1 MLPLPPGEG
10 WGEGPLASEKA
21 PHPSPLPEGEGTEAQ
36 DKKPTP
42 KRRGGERE
50 MLISDAQVE
59 HVAQLA
65 RLALSAE
72 EKRRF
77 TEQLNAILSYM
88 EQLNEVPTDG
98 VEPTAHV
105 LDLVNVFRDDTV
117 QQTLSADAALANAP
131 ETAHHFFVVPR
142 IVE

>member
-1 MLPLPPGEG
+1 MI
-10 WGEGPLASEKA
+10 SE
-21 PHPSPLPEGEGTEAQ
+21 
-36 DKKPTP
+36 
-42 KRRGGERE
+42 
-50 MLISDAQVE
+50 AQVE

-65 RLALSAE
+65 RLALSDAE
-72 EKRRF
+72 KQRL
-77 TEQLNAILSYM
+77 TEQLNAILTYM
-88 EQLNEVPTDG
+88 EQLNEVPTEG

-117 QQTLSADAALANAP
+117 CQTLSVEAALANAP

>member
-1 MLPLPPGEG
+1 MI
-10 WGEGPLASEKA
+10 SEV
-21 PHPSPLPEGEGTEAQ
+21 
-36 DKKPTP
+36 
-42 KRRGGERE
+42 
-50 MLISDAQVE
+50 QVE

-65 RLALSAE
+65 RLALSDE
-72 EKRRF
+72 EKQRF

-105 LDLVNVFRDDTV
+105 LDLVNVLRDDTV
-117 QQTLSADAALANAP
+117 HQTLHADTALANAP

>member
-1 MLPLPPGEG
+1 MI
-10 WGEGPLASEKA
+10 SE
-21 PHPSPLPEGEGTEAQ
+21 
-36 DKKPTP
+36 
-42 KRRGGERE
+42 
-50 MLISDAQVE
+50 AQVE

-65 RLALSAE
+65 RLALNDE
-72 EKRRF
+72 EKQRL
-77 TEQLNAILSYM
+77 TEQLNAILTYM
-88 EQLNEVPTDG
+88 EQLDEVPTEG

-117 QQTLSADAALANAP
+117 RQTLSADAALANAP

>member
-1 MLPLPPGEG
+1 MI
-10 WGEGPLASEKA
+10 
-21 PHPSPLPEGEGTEAQ
+21 TEV
-36 DKKPTP
+36 
-42 KRRGGERE
+42 
-50 MLISDAQVE
+50 QVE

-72 EKRRF
+72 EKQRF
-77 TEQLNAILSYM
+77 TEQLNSILTYM

-105 LDLVNVFRDDTV
+105 LDLANVLRDDTV
-117 QQTLSADAALANAP
+117 RQTCTAEAALANAP
-131 ETAHHFFVVPR
+131 EIAQHFFVVPR

>member
-1 MLPLPPGEG
+1 M
-10 WGEGPLASEKA
+10 
-21 PHPSPLPEGEGTEAQ
+21 
-36 DKKPTP
+36 
-42 KRRGGERE
+42 GERE
-50 MLISDAQVE
+50 MMISDAQVE

-65 RLALSAE
+65 RLALSPE
-72 EKRRF
+72 EKQRF

-105 LDLVNVFRDDTV
+105 LDLVNVLRDDTV
-117 QQTLSADAALANAP
+117 RQTWRNADAALANAP
-131 ETAHHFFVVPR
+131 ETAQHFFVVPR

>member
-1 MLPLPPGEG
+1 MI
-10 WGEGPLASEKA
+10 SE
-21 PHPSPLPEGEGTEAQ
+21 
-36 DKKPTP
+36 
-42 KRRGGERE
+42 
-50 MLISDAQVE
+50 AQVE

-65 RLALSAE
+65 RLALNAE
-72 EKRRF
+72 EKQRL
-77 TEQLNAILSYM
+77 TEQLNAILTYM
-88 EQLNEVPTDG
+88 EQLGEVPTEG

-117 QQTLSADAALANAP
+117 RQTLSADAALANAP

>member
-1 MLPLPPGEG
+1 M
-10 WGEGPLASEKA
+10 
-21 PHPSPLPEGEGTEAQ
+21 
-36 DKKPTP
+36 
-42 KRRGGERE
+42 
-50 MLISDAQVE
+50 ISVEHVE

-65 RLALSAE
+65 RLSLSE
-72 EKRRF
+72 DETQRF

-88 EQLNEVPTDG
+88 EQLNEVPTAD

-117 QQTLSADAALANAP
+117 HQTLSAAEALANAP
-131 ETAHHFFVVPR
+131 ESTHHYFAVPR